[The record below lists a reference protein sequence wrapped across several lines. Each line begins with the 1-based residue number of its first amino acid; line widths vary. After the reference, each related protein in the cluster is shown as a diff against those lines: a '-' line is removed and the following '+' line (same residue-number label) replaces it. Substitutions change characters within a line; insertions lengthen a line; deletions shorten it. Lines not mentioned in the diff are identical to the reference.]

1 MCKVDVFDHPRFCDE
16 FSHVVKRFLLQLKLS
31 VELSGRWF
39 RCFRRFG
46 GATEVLHSFC
56 SCQYS
61 FSSVEKV
68 CEVDVFEH
76 PRFRDEFSLLVK
88 RHFVP
93 S

>member
-39 RCFRRFG
+39 RCFRPFKR
-46 GATEVLHSFC
+46 AIELSHLLC

-68 CEVDVFEH
+68 CEVDVLII
-76 PRFRDEFSLLVK
+76 PYSVK
-88 RHFVP
+88 NSHM
-93 S
+93 